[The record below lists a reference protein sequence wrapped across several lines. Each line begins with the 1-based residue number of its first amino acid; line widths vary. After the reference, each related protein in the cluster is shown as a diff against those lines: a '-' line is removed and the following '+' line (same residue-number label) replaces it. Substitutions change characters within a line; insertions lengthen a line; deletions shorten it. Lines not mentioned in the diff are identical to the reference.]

1 MNIISKKI
9 AIIAL
14 LLGMVLI
21 TMTLWFGLVAWQN
34 HDERQHL
41 PEGWHT
47 LMDDVQNVRAN
58 HKNDANKMRETSK
71 RLQKILQSCPVN
83 NRQSCEL
90 AMAYDL
96 SRHRYFPKAE
106 ILASYLY
113 RGVIEQYIRSQPI
126 EKKKEL
132 VDIITRHAKSGISAA
147 QGNLGLM
154 YANGNLV
161 EKSNKKALYWFEK
174 AIEKDNPIALTN
186 MAIAYSQGTIVPK
199 DEQKASEYMRRSAKQ
214 GEENARTAVWYGM

>member
-41 PEGWHT
+41 PEGWHA

-58 HKNDANKMRETSK
+58 HKNDADKMRETSK
-71 RLQKILQSCPVN
+71 RLQKMLQSCPVN

-106 ILASYLY
+106 ILAS
-113 RGVIEQYIRSQPI
+113 
-126 EKKKEL
+126 
-132 VDIITRHAKSGISAA
+132 
-147 QGNLGLM
+147 
-154 YANGNLV
+154 
-161 EKSNKKALYWFEK
+161 
-174 AIEKDNPIALTN
+174 
-186 MAIAYSQGTIVPK
+186 
-199 DEQKASEYMRRSAKQ
+199 
-214 GEENARTAVWYGM
+214 

>member
-1 MNIISKKI
+1 MNITNTKNATVIVF
-9 AIIAL
+9 
-14 LLGMVLI
+14 MVIGLVVA
-21 TMTLWFGLVAWQN
+21 LWFGWGKWQT

-47 LMDDVQNVRAN
+47 LMSDVQNVRAN
-58 HKNDANKMRETSK
+58 HKNDVQKRREVTERMEKM
-71 RLQKILQSCPVN
+71 LQSCPVN

-113 RGVIEQYIRSQPI
+113 RGVIQQHTRSKFP
-126 EKKKEL
+126 EKQKEL
-132 VDIITRHAKSGISAA
+132 VGILTRHAKSGSSAA

-154 YANGNLV
+154 YANGDLV
-161 EKSNKKALYWFEK
+161 EKDNKKALYWFEK

-186 MAIAYSQGTIVPK
+186 MALAYSQGIIVPK
-199 DEQKASEYMRRSAKQ
+199 DEQKARDYMRRSAKQ
-214 GEENARTAVWYGM
+214 GEENAITAVWYGM